1 MPIIIITVFLLYLN
15 LKENPFFIQE
25 RPGYKEKTFYLIKLK
40 TMKSINKSRRYLS
53 DEERVTKFT
62 KIIRKLR
69 IDEFPQILNIIKG
82 DMSFVGP
89 RPLLLEYLDLYS
101 EKERIRHSVLPGI
114 TGLAQINGSE
124 RLEFKKRLKLDV
136 DYVRKL
142 SFAKDLKIIFL
153 TFIYVFK
160 DFSNKVDHSKLP
172 KF

>member
-1 MPIIIITVFLLYLN
+1 
-15 LKENPFFIQE
+15 
-25 RPGYKEKTFYLIKLK
+25 
-40 TMKSINKSRRYLS
+40 MKSINKSRRYLS

-101 EKERIRHSVLPGI
+101 EKEDQTFSITRYNRI
-114 TGLAQINGSE
+114 AQINGSE

-142 SFAKDLKIIFL
+142 SFAKDLKIIF
-153 TFIYVFK
+153 
-160 DFSNKVDHSKLP
+160 
-172 KF
+172 